1 LDILPLLDELQTIA
15 RNGLNYAQNPYDH
28 ERYER
33 LLALVSLYYGES
45 ISLPPQNVRER
56 LAAEFGHI
64 TPKLG
69 ADAAIFDA
77 DGRILLQQ
85 RADDGKWCLPCGW
98 VEPNETTDQCAVRE
112 AKEETGLDVRVIQLV
127 DVFSRF
133 PSSENGPHAMVAVVY
148 LCEVIGGALQKSHE
162 GLDVRYW
169 HIDDVPVWHKN
180 HQKYAT
186 AAFETYLRHLK

>member
-98 VEPNETTDQCAVRE
+98 VEPNETTDQGAVRE

>member
-33 LLALVSLYYGES
+33 LLALVSLYYVES

-69 ADAAIFDA
+69 ADAAIFDV